1 MINQEL
7 IQPNIQNVPQDKNW
21 EKIYNKYYDNGND
34 LLTAQRKLKS
44 RHGADQAQL
53 DALTAFY
60 ESKKKTQE
68 DPSQSDVSLE
78 VDSGASTSTTSQET
92 GS

>member
-7 IQPNIQNVPQDKNW
+7 IQPNIQNAPQDKNW

-44 RHGADQAQL
+44 RHSANQYQL
-53 DALTAFY
+53 DALAAFY

-68 DPSQSDVSLE
+68 DQQI
-78 VDSGASTSTTSQET
+78 SGCPFALLIIC
-92 GS
+92 